1 MADDNSVKP
10 LQKTITS
17 DSVILGT
24 SSRSVA
30 VGSLYSITTRTVTA
44 VKIKLAVW
52 KHFADSAVIIVY
64 CILDFYDYRILC
76 FISFV

>member
-30 VGSLYSITTRTVTA
+30 VGSLYGITTATA

-64 CILDFYDYRILC
+64 CILVFCDL
-76 FISFV
+76 